1 MTHFTAQKIL
11 FDLDGTLVDTAPDL
25 HAATNHTLQT
35 IGRTPVPIDAV
46 RHMTGFGA
54 VKLIET
60 ALETTG
66 GIDGYDFAE
75 LRDTFLAY
83 YSENICVHSALYPHC
98 LEMLNQLGG
107 AGFQLAVCTNK
118 PIGLAVS
125 LLEKLGIFSLFGAV
139 TGGDSYSFKKPDPRH
154 LQETAGLLSGQGPT
168 LMVGDASP
176 DILGAQAA
184 GIPVIAV
191 DYGYADMPIEPLK
204 PDHIISSLADLCVL
218 LNLPT
223 A

>member
-1 MTHFTAQKIL
+1 MTQFTAQKIL

-35 IGRTPVPIDAV
+35 IDRPPVPIDAV

-66 GIDGYDFAE
+66 GIEGYDFAK
-75 LRDTFLAY
+75 LRDVFLEY
-83 YSENICVHSALYPHC
+83 YSENICVHSALYPYC
-98 LEMLNQLGG
+98 LDMLKQLGG

-118 PIGLAVS
+118 PIGLAVP
-125 LLEKLGIFSLFGAV
+125 LLEKLEIYSLFGAV

-154 LQETAGLLSGQGPT
+154 IQKTAELLPGHGPA

-184 GIPVIAV
+184 SIPVIAV
-191 DYGYADMPIEPLK
+191 DYGYADQPIEALK
-204 PDHIISSLADLCVL
+204 PNHIIGSLADLPAL
-218 LNLPT
+218 LRLPT